1 MSAETPATRAVSAA
15 NLSMAILVFFRDVGK
30 RVLLR
35 AFAVT
40 WCVARCVGM
49 WWSWCGTGW
58 GVSVLSWGGFWSDIN
73 PNGCSVGLVFYD
85 PFSTAV
91 PFWGQI
97 TQNFSSS
104 HRKRDCSPKRL
115 NLLFRFVAVLSP
127 FFYKIIMKYVS
138 REVRL
143 ITSYS

>member
-1 MSAETPATRAVSAA
+1 MGCREERVASG
-15 NLSMAILVFFRDVGK
+15 LCCDVVCGVVRWDVVVVVWD
-30 RVLLR
+30 RVG
-35 AFAVT
+35 
-40 WCVARCVGM
+40 CVG
-49 WWSWCGTGW
+49 
-58 GVSVLSWGGFWSDIN
+58 VVLGGFLVGYKSKWLF
-73 PNGCSVGLVFYD
+73 VGLVFYD

-143 ITSYS
+143 FTSYS